1 MALVANAKTPADHE
15 KLAAHFRT
23 EATRLAAGAKE
34 HEQLA
39 GIYAK
44 SPSAHDVKHPNSP
57 ETASHCRTLAEL
69 YGKAA
74 KEAEAMAAAH
84 DQMARASC

>member
-15 KLAAHFRT
+15 KLAAHFQT

-69 YGKAA
+69 YSKAA